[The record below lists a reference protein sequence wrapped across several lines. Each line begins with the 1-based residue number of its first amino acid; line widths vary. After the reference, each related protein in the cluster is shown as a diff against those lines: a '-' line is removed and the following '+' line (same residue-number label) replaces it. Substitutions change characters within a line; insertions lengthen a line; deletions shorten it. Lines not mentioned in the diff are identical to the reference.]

1 MLNTSDDLYSTT
13 GKFIIIMAREA
24 NRLLL
29 SLQRTTISAGFDA
42 ETSEIVY
49 SLHLRN
55 RKPKRNPRKRRDSP
69 RHFYIMYNKRLTMRH
84 GHG

>member
-49 SLHLRN
+49 SLPLRN
-55 RKPKRNPRKRRDSP
+55 GTLESEETL
-69 RHFYIMYNKRLTMRH
+69 HVYIMYMYVTFDHASWMKTNFPM
-84 GHG
+84 

>member
-13 GKFIIIMAREA
+13 GKFIRIMAREA

-42 ETSEIVY
+42 EISEIVY
-49 SLHLRN
+49 SLPLRN
-55 RKPKRNPRKRRDSP
+55 RKPKRNPRKRRGSP
-69 RHFYIMYNKRLTMRH
+69 RHFYIMYMYV
-84 GHG
+84 

>member
-13 GKFIIIMAREA
+13 AKFIIIMAREA

-29 SLQRTTISAGFDA
+29 SLQRTTISARFDA

-49 SLHLRN
+49 SLPLRN
-55 RKPKRNPRKRRDSP
+55 RKRKRNPRKRGDSA
-69 RHFYIMYNKRLTMRH
+69 RHFYIMYMCV
-84 GHG
+84 

>member
-24 NRLLL
+24 SRLLL

-49 SLHLRN
+49 SLPLRN
-55 RKPKRNPRKRRDSP
+55 RKRKRNPRKRGDSS
-69 RHFYIMYNKRLTMRH
+69 RHFYIMFMYV
-84 GHG
+84 

>member
-49 SLHLRN
+49 SLPLRN
-55 RKPKRNPRKRRDSP
+55 RKPKRNLRKRRDSP
-69 RHFYIMYNKRLTMRH
+69 RHFYIMYMYV
-84 GHG
+84 

>member
-29 SLQRTTISAGFDA
+29 SLQRTTISAGSDA
-42 ETSEIVY
+42 ETSKIVY
-49 SLHLRN
+49 SLPL
-55 RKPKRNPRKRRDSP
+55 KARRLFASLL
-69 RHFYIMYNKRLTMRH
+69 HVRLTMRH
-84 GHG
+84 G

>member
-1 MLNTSDDLYSTT
+1 MLNTSDDPHSST

-29 SLQRTTISAGFDA
+29 SLQRTTILAGFDA

-49 SLHLRN
+49 SLPLRN
-55 RKPKRNPRKRRDSP
+55 RKRKRNPRKRGDS
-69 RHFYIMYNKRLTMRH
+69 
-84 GHG
+84 